1 MDLAPNRRFSQCRG
15 GNTYF
20 CLVPDAP
27 VVSVDP
33 LSFFSFFSLLLYLR
47 SLSEGLTIP
56 SCVSLLSRIVW
67 DLLGFVRAAVHFCS
81 PVWRA
86 ESRTGGREEWRGFSR
101 PRGHTHPP
109 SPVGCRLT
117 HGHVR
122 SLPDLTGC
130 EGWVGVEPE
139 PCLAAGVSWMFV
151 CRHRGHR
158 DNAGEEKER

>member
-27 VVSVDP
+27 VVSADP
-33 LSFFSFFSLLLYLR
+33 LSFFSFFFSPLVVPQISVWRINYPQL
-47 SLSEGLTIP
+47 
-56 SCVSLLSRIVW
+56 CVSAVSHC
-67 DLLGFVRAAVHFCS
+67 LGFARVRPCGCS
-81 PVWRA
+81 FLQPSVTRWIEDR
-86 ESRTGGREEWRGFSR
+86 GGEWRGSSR